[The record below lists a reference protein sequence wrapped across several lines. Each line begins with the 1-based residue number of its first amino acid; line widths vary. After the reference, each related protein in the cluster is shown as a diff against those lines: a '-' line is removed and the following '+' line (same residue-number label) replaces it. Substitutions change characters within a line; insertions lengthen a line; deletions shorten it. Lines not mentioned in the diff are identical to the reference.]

1 MIESWLIDPFVEF
14 AFMRRALAGSLALSL
29 GAAPIGVFLMLRN
42 MSLAG
47 DAIAHAI
54 LPGAAIGYLLAGLS
68 LPAMTGGGLVAG
80 LAVALIAG
88 GVARATQLREDASL
102 SAVYLISLAVGVMI
116 ISMSG
121 GSVDLMNV
129 LFGNVLALDN
139 ATLLLLAAISTLTL
153 LSLALG
159 YRPLVLECVDPAF
172 LRSVS
177 RASPLAHFGF
187 LVLLVLN
194 LVAGFHALGTLMAV
208 GMMILPAGCARLWHQ
223 DLVPM
228 LATAVATALLGTVSG
243 LLLSFHAGLPSGPAI
258 VLALGALYLLSLLAS
273 PVGGLARRLRP
284 RWHYTS

>member
-1 MIESWLIDPFVEF
+1 MEHWLIEPFLDF
-14 AFMRRALAGSLALSL
+14 AFMRRAFAGGLALSL
-29 GAAPIGVFLMLRN
+29 GAAPIGVFLMLRH

-88 GVARATQLREDASL
+88 GVARVTQLREDVSL
-102 SAVYLISLAVGVMI
+102 SAVYLISLAAGVMI
-116 ISMSG
+116 ISLSG
-121 GSVDLMNV
+121 SSVDLMNV
-129 LFGNVLALDN
+129 LFGNVLALDDG
-139 ATLLLLAAISTLTL
+139 TLLLLAGISTATL
-153 LSLALG
+153 LALAVG
-159 YRPLVLECVDPAF
+159 YRALVLECVDPAF

-177 RASPLAHFGF
+177 RASPVAHFGF

-208 GMMILPAGCARLWHQ
+208 GMMILPAACARLWHQ
-223 DLVPM
+223 DLAPM
-228 LATAVATALLGTVSG
+228 LASAVGCAVAGTLAG

-258 VLALGALYLLSLLAS
+258 VLSLGALYLLSLLAS
-273 PVGGLARRLRP
+273 PVGGFARRLRP

>member
-1 MIESWLIDPFVEF
+1 MIDTWLIDPFIEF
-14 AFMRRALAGSLALSL
+14 GFMRRALAGGLALSL

-54 LPGAAIGYLLAGLS
+54 LPGAAIGYMLAGLS
-68 LPAMTGGGLVAG
+68 LPAMTGGGLLAG
-80 LAVALIAG
+80 LSVALLAG
-88 GVARATQLREDASL
+88 GVARVTQLREDASL
-102 SAVYLISLAVGVMI
+102 SAIYLISLAAGVMI

-121 GSVDLMNV
+121 SSVDLMNV
-129 LFGNVLALDN
+129 LFGNVLALDD
-139 ATLLLLAAISTLTL
+139 ATLLLLGGIATLTL
-153 LSLALG
+153 LALAAG
-159 YRPLVLECVDPAF
+159 YRALVLECVDPAF
-172 LRSVS
+172 LKSVS
-177 RASPLAHFGF
+177 GASPLAHLGF

-208 GMMILPAGCARLWHQ
+208 GMMILPAAAARLWHQ
-223 DLVPM
+223 DLAAM
-228 LATAVATALLGTVSG
+228 LASAVGLALLGTLTG

-258 VLALGALYLLSLLAS
+258 VLSLGALYLLSLLAS

>member
-1 MIESWLIDPFVEF
+1 MDNWLIDPFVEF
-14 AFMRRALAGSLALSL
+14 AFMRRALAGGLALSL

-54 LPGAAIGYLLAGLS
+54 LPGAAIGYMLAGLS

-80 LAVALIAG
+80 LAVALLAG
-88 GVARATQLREDASL
+88 GVARVTQLREDASL
-102 SAVYLISLAVGVMI
+102 SAVYLISLAAGVMI
-116 ISMSG
+116 ISLSG
-121 GSVDLMNV
+121 SSVDLMNV
-129 LFGNVLALDN
+129 LFGNVLALDD
-139 ATLLLLAAISTLTL
+139 ATLLLLAAISTLTML
-153 LSLALG
+153 ALALG
-159 YRPLVLECVDPAF
+159 YRALVLECVDPAF

-208 GMMILPAGCARLWHQ
+208 GMMILPAACARLWHQ

-228 LATAVATALLGTVSG
+228 LTSALACAVLGTVTG
-243 LLLSFHAGLPSGPAI
+243 LLLSFHVGLPSGPAI
-258 VLALGALYLLSLLAS
+258 VLSLGVLYLLSLMAS
-273 PVGGLARRLRP
+273 PVGGLARRLKP